1 MITLLE
7 KTINYSVTNETEG
20 FKLKGTITI
29 IDETQRIANFNGSF
43 TDAEDHYMGN
53 FYYSENQD
61 GKATKSVSDTPTENA
76 LTLDNFFDATIS
88 ELKNQ
93 NNDNE

>member
-1 MITLLE
+1 
-7 KTINYSVTNETEG
+7 
-20 FKLKGTITI
+20 
-29 IDETQRIANFNGSF
+29 
-43 TDAEDHYMGN
+43 MGN

-88 ELKNQ
+88 ELKN
-93 NNDNE
+93 

>member
-29 IDETQRIANFNGSF
+29 IDET
-43 TDAEDHYMGN
+43 
-53 FYYSENQD
+53 
-61 GKATKSVSDTPTENA
+61 
-76 LTLDNFFDATIS
+76 
-88 ELKNQ
+88 
-93 NNDNE
+93 